1 MCWDAGQGSVW
12 TLRAGDVPL
21 GQGQGAPTVVCPVP
35 PPTASLQG
43 LDCSCHAGPPA
54 TLHSWQPPHT
64 PGGRARPGA
73 GENWDGVLWDWGSLG
88 RASGAQCGVAGK
100 EGRESRDERTLQS
113 RGNKVSLEV
122 LGPITVQ
129 RWPLASPPPSVVTSR
144 SRPPPGGGGAF
155 PLCGPGVPGPTPGP
169 LPPGRSLPVGGGG
182 GGVPGVGLPGS
193 ARPLPLPARQLS
205 ARPARLP
212 RAANAERPLPLLPD
226 R

>member
-1 MCWDAGQGSVW
+1 MSLWVRVRERLQECVQCPHPPPLSRVW
-12 TLRAGDVPL
+12 T
-21 GQGQGAPTVVCPVP
+21 APAMPDRQP
-35 PPTASLQG
+35 P
-43 LDCSCHAGPPA
+43 
-54 TLHSWQPPHT
+54 LHSWQPPHT
-64 PGGRARPGA
+64 PGGKARPGA
-73 GENWDGVLWDWGSLG
+73 GGNWDGVLWDWGSLG

-113 RGNKVSLEV
+113 RGDKVSLEG
-122 LGPITVQ
+122 LGPITV
-129 RWPLASPPPSVVTSR
+129 RRRPLASPPPSVVTSS